1 MSFYNDDSKTTANP
15 ANSTAQT
22 LEQKI
27 TRLQEIQQALSQKSV
42 SLSESMPLLEEA
54 FRLKKEIEKE
64 LETMQNKL
72 VQLSKDE
79 SEEN

>member
-1 MSFYNDDSKTTANP
+1 MSFYNDDSKTTADP
-15 ANSTAQT
+15 ANPTAQT